1 MPGSPR
7 VEDPVFDQPVGTGGG
22 SVANPSRVVS
32 PATAPVVV
40 NPGAGA
46 SLGTVGLL
54 TLLVG
59 AWAGIIPFVGP
70 LFGFNATGTPA
81 WTWSLEHALVWLVP
95 GAVAVVFGMT
105 MLALAPMARTG
116 MSRIGPMWEGFIVA
130 CCGSW
135 LVISPVAWRVLE
147 GARSIRPA
155 GTTTELVYWIGYDLG
170 PGVLLA
176 VLGGMAMGIAMLTRR
191 ERSVS
196 RPVTVRGEQVAA

>member
-1 MPGSPR
+1 M
-7 VEDPVFDQPVGTGGG
+7 
-22 SVANPSRVVS
+22 A
-32 PATAPVVV
+32 PAVV
-40 NPGAGA
+40 NPGAGV

-59 AWAGIIPFVGP
+59 AWAGIVPFVGP
-70 LFGFNATGTPA
+70 LFGYNATGTPA
-81 WTWSLEHALVWLVP
+81 WTWNLEHALVWLVP

-116 MSRIGPMWEGFIVA
+116 MSRLGPTWEGFIVA

-135 LVISPVAWRVLE
+135 LVISPLAWRVLE
-147 GARSIRPA
+147 GVPSIRPA

-170 PGVLLA
+170 PGVVLA
-176 VLGGMAMGIAMLTRR
+176 VLGGMAMGIAMLARR
-191 ERSVS
+191 DLPAS